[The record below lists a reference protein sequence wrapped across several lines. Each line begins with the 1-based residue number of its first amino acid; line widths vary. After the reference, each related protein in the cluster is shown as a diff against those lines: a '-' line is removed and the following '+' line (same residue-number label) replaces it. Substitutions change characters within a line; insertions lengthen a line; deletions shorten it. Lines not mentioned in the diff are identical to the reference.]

1 MEQKGVS
8 ELGMEINARVREVR
22 ETLGLS
28 QIKFADKVKLG
39 AGVIRNIEYNLTEPN
54 PRYLE
59 QIAEICGVDIAW
71 LETGAGE
78 MFRKMTR
85 REKIA
90 GFVSEA
96 LTDEPDDFKTELILT
111 LSALSDTGWRK
122 LRDVIHEF
130 KKAEDKIRQDSE

>member
-1 MEQKGVS
+1 MEDDILDIAES
-8 ELGMEINARVREVR
+8 EANMRVKQVREALGM
-22 ETLGLS
+22 S
-28 QIKFADKVKLG
+28 QSEFSKKVKLG
-39 AGVIRNIEYNLTEPN
+39 LGTVKNIECDRIKPN

-59 QIAEICGVDIAW
+59 QIAEICGVSIAW

-130 KKAEDKIRQDSE
+130 KKAEEKIRQDSE

>member
-59 QIAEICGVDIAW
+59 QIAEICGVSIAW

-130 KKAEDKIRQDSE
+130 KKAEDKIRQDDE

>member
-1 MEQKGVS
+1 MEDDILDIAES
-8 ELGMEINARVREVR
+8 EANMRVKQVREALGM
-22 ETLGLS
+22 S
-28 QIKFADKVKLG
+28 QSEFSKKVKLG
-39 AGVIRNIEYNLTEPN
+39 LGTVKNIECDRIKPN

-59 QIAEICGVDIAW
+59 QIAEICGVSIAW

-122 LRDVIHEF
+122 LRDVIREF
-130 KKAEDKIRQDSE
+130 KKAEDKIRQDDE

>member
-59 QIAEICGVDIAW
+59 QIAEICGVSIAW

-96 LTDEPDDFKTELILT
+96 LTDEPDDFKTELILA

-122 LRDVIHEF
+122 LRDVIREF
-130 KKAEDKIRQDSE
+130 KKAEDKIRQDDE

>member
-1 MEQKGVS
+1 MERKDVS
-8 ELGMEINARVREVR
+8 EVGMEINARVREVR

-28 QIKFADKVKLG
+28 QTKFADKVKLG

-59 QIAEICGVDIAW
+59 QIAEICGVSIAW

-122 LRDVIHEF
+122 LREVIREF
-130 KKAEDKIRQDSE
+130 KKAEDKIRQDDE

>member
-59 QIAEICGVDIAW
+59 QIAEICGVSIAW

-122 LRDVIHEF
+122 LRDVIREF
-130 KKAEDKIRQDSE
+130 KKAEDKIRQDDE

>member
-59 QIAEICGVDIAW
+59 QIAEICGVSIAW